1 MDVMEAIRLR
11 RSIREFSTKPVPRK
25 VLEDILEAAIHA
37 PSAMNTQPWEFTVIA
52 GQALESIKQANV
64 EKLNRGEIPHPE
76 YMVLGWTL
84 DSIYRRR
91 QVELAKQIF
100 RHVGIPKGDKAGIAK
115 WMERGFRFFDAPAV
129 IVLSVDGSLSET
141 GPALDVGAVMQN
153 ICLAALSF
161 GLGTCIDE
169 QGAMYPEVFRQ
180 YAGIPESKRIMV
192 PIAMGYPDDD
202 APANRVR
209 SVREPLH
216 TMTSWCGFD

>member
-1 MDVMEAIRLR
+1 MDVMDAIRKR
-11 RSIREFSTKPVPRK
+11 RSVREFSAEPVPRK
-25 VLEDILEAAIHA
+25 VLEEILEAAVQA
-37 PSAMNTQPWEFTVIA
+37 PSAMNTQPWEFTVIS
-52 GQALESIKQANV
+52 GRVLEDIKRTNV

-76 YMVLGWTL
+76 YMVLGWPF
-84 DSIYRRR
+84 DSVYRRR

-100 RHVGIPKGDKAGIAK
+100 QHVGIPKGDKDGVAK

-153 ICLAALSF
+153 ICLAALPF

-192 PIAMGYPDDD
+192 PIAIGYPAPD

-209 SVREPLH
+209 SGREPLH
-216 TMTSWCGFD
+216 GITSWCGFD